1 MEWSEIEYSAAFTGA
16 GLMFP
21 EMESLYPVLIQ
32 SNAIDLLWQ
41 EVKENRFLKINSESS
56 RKRVLQEI
64 RKRYQ
69 YTDAGFWKFYYACG
83 EKERRLLL
91 FYVVMKTYRIV
102 YDFHFNVTV
111 PRFLALETEI
121 DAYRYKMRLDE
132 IASAHDNVAEWTE
145 DTREKIIT
153 RYIFMLET
161 AGLSNGNQLQ
171 IPDVLPE
178 FYCFFI
184 GKREFWALDA
194 YFLKKP
200 DKEKLI
206 KMCNDD

>member
-1 MEWSEIEYSAAFTGA
+1 MGLSELEYSAAFTGA

-21 EMESLYPVLIQ
+21 EMESLYPVLAQ
-32 SNAIDLLWQ
+32 PNAIDLLWQ
-41 EVKENRFLKINSESS
+41 EVKENKYLKINSESS

-69 YTDAGFWKFYYACG
+69 YTDIGFWLFYHSCG
-83 EKERRLLL
+83 EKEKRLML
-91 FYVVMKTYRIV
+91 FYIAMKTYRIV

-111 PRFLALETEI
+111 PRFLSLETEI

-132 IASAHDNVAEWTE
+132 IASTHDNVAEWTE

-161 AGLSNGNQLQ
+161 AGLSNGSRLLKS
-171 IPDVLPE
+171 DALPQ
-178 FYCFFI
+178 FFCFFI
-184 GKREFWALDA
+184 ERKEYWALDA

-200 DKEKLI
+200 DKESLI
-206 KMCNDD
+206 KMCNDN